1 MSQQFKVHLNERIA
15 RMENLRAQ
23 LEGCMGCGCLSLDKC
38 ELYNAGDAASSYGR
52 GLRFIYG
59 DKSLEAEG

>member
-1 MSQQFKVHLNERIA
+1 MER
-15 RMENLRAQ
+15 LRSQ

-52 GLRFIYG
+52 GPHFVYG
-59 DKSLEAEG
+59 DKSFRKDS